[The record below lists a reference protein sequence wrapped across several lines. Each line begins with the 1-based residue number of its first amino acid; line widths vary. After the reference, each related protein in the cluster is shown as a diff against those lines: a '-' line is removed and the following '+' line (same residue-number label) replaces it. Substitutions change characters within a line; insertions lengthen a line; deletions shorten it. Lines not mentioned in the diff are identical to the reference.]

1 MIAEAEAAGSWRRI
15 LGEAIRK
22 PEELLNYLG
31 LDAAGLLATG
41 SAVKNF
47 PLRVPRPFA
56 ARMRRK
62 DPEDPLLR
70 QVLPLDAESLKVPGF
85 VADPLAEERANLR
98 PGLVHKYRGRA
109 LLIAAGA
116 CAVHCRYCFRR
127 HFPYEDNSTGGESW
141 EPALSYIAADAGI
154 REVILSGG
162 DPLIL
167 RDEQLAELVQRLA
180 AIPHL
185 RRLRLHTRLPIVI
198 PARVTCELLQILSG
212 TRLEPAVVLH
222 CNHANEIDD
231 EVRSAL
237 GRLAGAGIPLL
248 NQAVLLK
255 GVNDCARALIE
266 LGEAL
271 FEARVL
277 PYYLHLPD
285 RVAGTAHFYVGER
298 RARQLLGEAAA
309 ELPGYLLPRL
319 VKEVPGAPAK
329 VQLAPLLPRISPKN

>member
-1 MIAEAEAAGSWRRI
+1 MIAEAGQRDSWHRI
-15 LGEAIRK
+15 LSEAIRR
-22 PEELLNYLG
+22 PEELLHFLG
-31 LDAAGLLATG
+31 LDAALSCKAPAAG
-41 SAVKNF
+41 NF

-56 ARMRRK
+56 ARMRK
-62 DPEDPLLR
+62 GDPADPLLR
-70 QVLPLDAESLKVPGF
+70 QVLPLNAEEAEVPGF
-85 VADPLAEERANLR
+85 VPDPLAEGAANLR

-127 HFPYEDNSTGGESW
+127 HFPYADNLALRETW
-141 EPALSYIAADAGI
+141 EPALEYIAADADI

-167 RDEQLAELVQRLA
+167 RDGQLRELVQRLA

-198 PARVTCELLQILSG
+198 PARVTDGLVQTLIG
-212 TRLEPAVVLH
+212 TRLQPAVVLH

-231 EVRSAL
+231 EVRDAL
-237 GRLAGAGIPLL
+237 GTLATAGIPLL

-255 GVNDCARALIE
+255 GVNDCARALVQ
-266 LGEAL
+266 LGEVL

-298 RARQLLGEAAA
+298 RARRLLWEAAA
-309 ELPGYLLPRL
+309 ALPGYLLPRL
-319 VKEVPGAPAK
+319 MKEVPGAPAK
-329 VQLAPLLPRISPKN
+329 VQLAPLAPRAPAAH